1 MSKNNKN
8 PSKGFLATLKRWG
21 KRMFFG
27 GSNALADELELSQEE
42 AAERARQAD
51 IEEVVSPTRQIVRNF
66 LHRKGAVVACCV
78 VIAMFLFVFIAP
90 MFMPYY
96 SDSYTEP
103 TQKSVA
109 PGFRMMNVPDEL
121 KKDVKMIDS
130 YGTFSVGLSNA
141 GKVYVWGETRLGTTG
156 IDIADIPDEVK
167 KANIKYV
174 SAGIDHIIAISDE
187 GKVYGWGNSYLGQ
200 FGAVEGEN
208 VAITPMPEELLNGT
222 INVDNIKELECG
234 YQATVIL
241 MNDGSYYIWGN
252 NNAYQ
257 NLTNFANISYDSKFE
272 DISFA
277 LNNIV
282 GVRKGGDKTLFTGMK
297 GLYNKARTDMD
308 DAVADDLKK
317 FLGDRKIM
325 KATAANTMICL
336 TLSDGSVCFVGDV
349 SPTYNYKN
357 LDMPSGVKAV
367 DVQSGTYHFTVL
379 GSDGNVYS
387 CGKEELGQCK
397 VADGATGATRI
408 FSGAFQNYAIDEN
421 NDIMAKWGLSGYLFG
436 TDTTGA
442 PIFERVV
449 NAGKMTMTVGA
460 VAVIISTII
469 GIIIGCLSGYFGGK
483 VDILLMRIAEI
494 VSAIPF
500 LPFAMLL
507 SAVMGRMDLPELT
520 RIMIIMCILGVLSW
534 PGLARIV
541 RGQVLVAREQ
551 EYVTAAKAMGVKES
565 TIAFKHILPNV
576 ISVILVTLTLDFAG
590 CMLTESSLSYL
601 GFGVQY
607 PRPTWGN
614 MLTGA
619 NNELIISNFWWQW
632 LFPAIFLAVTT
643 VCINIIGDTLRDVMD
658 PKSTSE
664 R

>member
-8 PSKGFLATLKRWG
+8 PSKGFFATLKRWG

-27 GSNALADELELSQEE
+27 GSNALADELELTPEE

-66 LHRKGAVVACCV
+66 LRRKGAVVAMCV
-78 VIAMFLFVFIAP
+78 VVAMFLFVFIAP
-90 MFMPYY
+90 EFMPYY
-96 SDSYTEP
+96 DDAYTEP

-109 PGFRMMNVPDEL
+109 PGFRMMNVPSEL
-121 KKDVKMIDS
+121 KDDIKMIDS

-156 IDIADIPDEVK
+156 IDIADIPEAVTKDK
-167 KANIKYV
+167 IAFV
-174 SAGIDHIIAISDE
+174 SAGIDHIIAISE
-187 GKVYGWGNSYLGQ
+187 GGKVYGWGSNRLGQ
-200 FGAVEGEN
+200 FGTESASSS
-208 VAITPMPEELLNGT
+208 VAPMPEELINGT
-222 INVDNIKELECG
+222 IDVDNIKELECG
-234 YQATVIL
+234 YQVTSIL
-241 MNDGSYYIWGN
+241 MKDGSFYIWGN
-252 NNAYQ
+252 KNAYQ
-257 NLTNFANISYDSKFE
+257 NLEYFLNLSAMPLE
-272 DISFA
+272 DISFT

-282 GVRKGGDKTLFTGMK
+282 AVRKGGDKSLTTGMK
-297 GLYNKARTDMD
+297 NVYNKVRTDMD
-308 DAVADDLKK
+308 DATPEDIKK
-317 FLGDRKIM
+317 FVGDRKIVA
-325 KATAANTMICL
+325 ATTANTIICL
-336 TLSDGSVCFVGDV
+336 TLSDGSVCFVGDAG
-349 SPTYNYKN
+349 PTYGYKN
-357 LDMPSGVKAV
+357 LNMPKGVTAV

-379 GSDGNVYS
+379 GSDGKVYS
-387 CGKEELGQCK
+387 CGREELGQCK
-397 VADGATGATRI
+397 VSNDATGATRI

-421 NDIMAKWGLSGYLFG
+421 NDLVAKWGLSGYLFG

-460 VAVIISTII
+460 IAVIISTII

-483 VDILLMRIAEI
+483 VDILLMRLAEI

-507 SAVMGRMDLPELT
+507 SAIMGRMALSELT

-565 TIAFKHILPNV
+565 IIAFKHILPNV